1 MSSNLDIQDK
11 PEDAVEPTVESVAV
25 THDGDEDDEAQQPL
39 STEEFRSV
47 LEQIDSLGLTWTA
60 DVPPSLRSKR
70 PKLEAQSYPAK
81 GITEIQNKY
90 PNFPD
95 ELGSVI
101 FYALT
106 GSEVMRSIIGT
117 ADEADLK
124 AQIVRELVIDQR
136 PDFTSEFFFK
146 YAIKV
151 PYFVDLDWEVVV
163 KAFERNVRDMPR
175 IPYALLSLAFRQ
187 SITPRFIGTNI
198 VESGR
203 SRTFTVAVDSHLI
216 EKLISSLTEAKDA
229 LKKAEGLVVS
239 LNEKSDNAE
248 KTK

>member
-11 PEDAVEPTVESVAV
+11 PENASETAVETVTAV
-25 THDGDEDDEAQQPL
+25 IQNGDDDEIDTPL

-47 LEQIDSLGLTWTA
+47 LEQINNLGFTWTA

-70 PKLEAQSYPAK
+70 LKSEEESFPAK
-81 GITEIQNKY
+81 VITEIQNKY

-101 FYALT
+101 FYTLT
-106 GSEVMRSIIGT
+106 GSEVIRSIIGT

-124 AQIVRELVIDQR
+124 AQIVRELVINQR

-187 SITPRFIGTNI
+187 SITPRFIGTST
-198 VESGR
+198 EAGR

-216 EKLISSLTEAKDA
+216 DRLISSLTEAKDA

-248 KTK
+248 KPE